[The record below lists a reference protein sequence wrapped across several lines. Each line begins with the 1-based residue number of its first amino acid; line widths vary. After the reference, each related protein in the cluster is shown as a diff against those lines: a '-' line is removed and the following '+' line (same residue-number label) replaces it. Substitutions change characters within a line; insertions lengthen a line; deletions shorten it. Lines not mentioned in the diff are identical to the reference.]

1 MVARMALP
9 RLGGAPAVWNSAMLV
24 YQALLLGGYA
34 YAHFIGRFLPRT
46 QAIVHLSGFVLAA
59 LMLPIGLVATDPPTN
74 ASPFVWVPWLFTV
87 SIGPLF
93 FMISAQAP
101 LMQRWFTLSGGANP
115 YPLYAA
121 SNLGSFGGLIAY
133 PLLVEPFLPL
143 DDQRLIWSIGYG
155 VVLLLIA
162 FCALTLPK
170 TGTEKAVV
178 VEQIAPPTAKTFLY
192 WILLAAVPSGLMLS
206 TSLHLTTD
214 IVAMPLLWVL
224 PLGLYLLSFS
234 VAFAENRRLANLIVK
249 IAPYLL
255 VFAAACAFANT
266 AKFTFLYAALGLLM
280 LFAVSSALHT
290 EMFAR
295 RPHPQHLTRF
305 YLAMSIGGVVGGI
318 FCALI
323 APLVFNWAYEYPIL
337 IAVSALLLSQRSLIA
352 TNILGDSSIKLR
364 RSLSIIVFA
373 LIVSQVAGEMLWT
386 KAPDFV
392 PLIAIFIVF
401 MLTILTMGHKVVFA
415 LCIVM
420 LMLSGGG
427 WKRVAFSLRPDVM
440 TRSFFG
446 IYTVGTNSNGDRSLI
461 HGTTLHGVQMRGSDK
476 RERTP
481 TTYYAPYSGVGLA
494 LTAAPKMFGPKARIA
509 AVGLGAGTL
518 ACYAQP
524 GQSWRFYEIDP
535 AIVKIASDPKRFTSL
550 SKCLPSVPIIIGDAR
565 LMLAREPAAS
575 ADIIIVDAF
584 SSDSV
589 PMHLLTR
596 EAFETYGRHLAPN
609 GVLMIHISNR
619 YLALEPVLAA
629 AAKNG
634 WNARVREYRT
644 TEIDRDNN
652 LTDSNWVSFARD
664 PATLNKLESVNPAQS
679 WRPIKPRE
687 GFAAWTDD
695 YGSIL
700 PIIKMS
706 KQD

>member
-1 MVARMALP
+1 M
-9 RLGGAPAVWNSAMLV
+9 
-24 YQALLLGGYA
+24 
-34 YAHFIGRFLPRT
+34 PRT
-46 QAIVHLSGFVLAA
+46 QAIVHLSGFALAA
-59 LMLPIGLVATDPPTN
+59 LMLPIGLIATDPPAN

-101 LMQRWFTLSGGANP
+101 LMQRWFTLSGGENP

-133 PLLVEPFLPL
+133 PLIVEPFLPL
-143 DDQRLIWSIGYG
+143 DNQRVIWSIGYG

-170 TGTEKAVV
+170 AGTEQAVV
-178 VEQIAPPTAKTFLY
+178 AEPIEPPTSKTFLY

-234 VAFAENRRLANLIVK
+234 VAFAENRTLANLFVK
-249 IAPYLL
+249 VAPFLL
-255 VFAAACAFANT
+255 VFAAACTFANT

-280 LFAVSSALHT
+280 LFSVSSALHA

-318 FCALI
+318 FCALV
-323 APLVFNWAYEYPIL
+323 APLIFNWAYEYPIL
-337 IAVSALLLSQRSLIA
+337 IAVSALLLSQRALISR
-352 TNILGDSSIKLR
+352 NILGDNSAKLR
-364 RSLSIIVFA
+364 RSLTIIVFA
-373 LIVSQVAGEMLWT
+373 LIVSQIAGEMLWT
-386 KAPDFV
+386 SAPDFI
-392 PLIAIFIVF
+392 PLVAVFAVF
-401 MLTILTMGHKVVFA
+401 MLTIIVMGHRVVFA

-420 LMLSGGG
+420 LMLAGGG
-427 WKRVAFSLRPDVM
+427 WKRVAFSLKPDVM

-446 IYTVGTNSNGDRSLI
+446 IYTVGTALNGDRSLI
-461 HGTTLHGVQMRGSDK
+461 HGTTLHGVQMRGSEK

-481 TTYYAPYSGVGLA
+481 TTYYGPYSGVGLA
-494 LTAAPKMFGPKARIA
+494 LTAAPALFGPNARIA

-524 GQSWRFYEIDP
+524 GQAWKFYEIDP
-535 AIVKIASDPKRFTSL
+535 AIAKIANDPKLFTSL
-550 SKCLPSVPIIIGDAR
+550 SKCLPAVRVIIGDAR

-596 EAFETYGRHLAPN
+596 EAFETYGRQLAPN

-629 AAKNG
+629 AAADG
-634 WNARVREYRT
+634 WTARVREFRT
-644 TEIDRDNN
+644 TDTDRDNN
-652 LTDSNWVSFARD
+652 LTDSNWVSFARSS
-664 PATLNKLESVNPAQS
+664 ATLTKLELINPAQP
-679 WRPIKPRE
+679 WRPIKLRR
-687 GFAAWTDD
+687 GFTAWTDD